1 MFDKITARIRKLCYG
16 FDPKLVD
23 PAVIT
28 MKVIQGVYDGV
39 TTAALDDL
47 AAETAAYMTTQ
58 HPDYSRLA
66 ARIAVSNL
74 HKMTEK
80 SFSATMGAL
89 HSYINPRN
97 GQPAPLI
104 SDEVYKIIVE
114 NKDRLEAAIVFDRD
128 FDYDFFGF
136 KTLEKSYLLRM
147 HGKVVERPQHMLM
160 RVSVGIHKED
170 LDAAIETFNLM
181 SQKWF
186 THATPTMFNAGTPC
200 PQMSSCFLLSMKEA
214 RAEPPIFCF
223 LLLLVST
230 LHTSVAFSVAFSVA
244 SSVAARFHIAHT
256 RPCWA
261 HTSYAHAFPT
271 RHASMPHPIRFPPIT
286 YHEIR
291 FLSFS
296 SPHASSCWFPVGS
309 LTPLRFLLVYNPVGS
324 LTRRTRSM
332 ASLRRSSSARKSR
345 NLRVGSVSP
354 SRTCVRPAR
363 TSKGAAAPPTASRPC
378 CASSTT
384 RRGTWT
390 RAAASARVRSPC
402 TTSRGTRT
410 SLSSST
416 SRRTT
421 ARRSLELATSSTRSG
436 CPISS

>member
-1 MFDKITARIRKLCYG
+1 MEVVKRDGRKEPVMFDKITARIRKLCYG

-170 LDAAIETFNLM
+170 LDAAIETYSLM

-214 RAEPPIFCF
+214 REQSRPFSAFSCCSFPHCT
-223 LLLLVST
+223 LLLP
-230 LHTSVAFSVAFSVA
+230 F
-244 SSVAARFHIAHT
+244 SVAARFHIAHT
-256 RPCWA
+256 RPLWA
-261 HTSYAHAFPT
+261 HTSHAHAFPT

-286 YHEIR
+286 YHEIL
-291 FLSFS
+291 FLAFS
-296 SPHASSCWFPVGS
+296 SPPAF
-309 LTPLRFLLVYNPVGS
+309 FLLV
-324 LTRRTRSM
+324 
-332 ASLRRSSSARKSR
+332 
-345 NLRVGSVSP
+345 
-354 SRTCVRPAR
+354 
-363 TSKGAAAPPTASRPC
+363 PC
-378 CASSTT
+378 WF
-384 RRGTWT
+384 R
-390 RAAASARVRSPC
+390 
-402 TTSRGTRT
+402 
-410 SLSSST
+410 
-416 SRRTT
+416 
-421 ARRSLELATSSTRSG
+421 
-436 CPISS
+436 

>member
-1 MFDKITARIRKLCYG
+1 MEVVKRDGRKEPVMFDKITARIRKLCYG

-170 LDAAIETFNLM
+170 LDAAIETYNLM

-230 LHTSVAFSVAFSVA
+230 LHTSVAFSVAFFCCLFCCRSFPYCTHAPMLGAHVTRPCFSHTSRVHA
-244 SSVAARFHIAHT
+244 TPHSFPPHNVSRDPFPLLFLAARF
-256 RPCWA
+256 
-261 HTSYAHAFPT
+261 
-271 RHASMPHPIRFPPIT
+271 
-286 YHEIR
+286 
-291 FLSFS
+291 
-296 SPHASSCWFPVGS
+296 
-309 LTPLRFLLVYNPVGS
+309 FLLVPCWF
-324 LTRRTRSM
+324 
-332 ASLRRSSSARKSR
+332 AD
-345 NLRVGSVSP
+345 
-354 SRTCVRPAR
+354 
-363 TSKGAAAPPTASRPC
+363 PTPFPF
-378 CASSTT
+378 
-384 RRGTWT
+384 G
-390 RAAASARVRSPC
+390 V
-402 TTSRGTRT
+402 
-410 SLSSST
+410 
-416 SRRTT
+416 
-421 ARRSLELATSSTRSG
+421 
-436 CPISS
+436 